1 MYEDMNALYSGAM
14 TKYMSTEILGK
25 VAPEKIPDIQ
35 NIAPDAEIGYTL
47 EVDLEVTM
55 HLHDFFADYPLTPEK
70 QIVPEN
76 WLSLYNKR
84 LVKDKE
90 VRNGKYVSE
99 EKLVQTL
106 FSKKNYVIHYRTLQ
120 TYMKLVMKVTKIH
133 GGLKFWQSL
142 WMKDYIEEN
151 ICKRKIVKANKD
163 EFGVMYYKLKNNT
176 VLGKQIENVYKHMR
190 VKLLQIEENKKSGV

>member
-1 MYEDMNALYSGAM
+1 
-14 TKYMSTEILGK
+14 MSTEILGK

-90 VRNGKYVSE
+90 VRNGKYVLIE
-99 EKLVQTL
+99 LNKL
-106 FSKKNYVIHYRTLQ
+106 SCMAKNQEIIGIRQ
-120 TYMKLVMKVTKIH
+120 W
-133 GGLKFWQSL
+133 GNWF
-142 WMKDYIEEN
+142 
-151 ICKRKIVKANKD
+151 
-163 EFGVMYYKLKNNT
+163 YYC
-176 VLGKQIENVYKHMR
+176 QE
-190 VKLLQIEENKKSGV
+190 